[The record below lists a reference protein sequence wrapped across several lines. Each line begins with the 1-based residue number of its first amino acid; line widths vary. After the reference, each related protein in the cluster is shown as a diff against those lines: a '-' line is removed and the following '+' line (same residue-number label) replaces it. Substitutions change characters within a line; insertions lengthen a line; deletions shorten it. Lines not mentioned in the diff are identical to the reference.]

1 MRADGKL
8 ERENGG
14 GLMEHALRQ
23 LKFPAA
29 KGGKYFGRHM
39 QNWFLPL
46 RLGHGGATLAFMN
59 LPLEKKFKIWKNKL
73 AFIRNSLRKR
83 DSVGVLGSPAAA
95 GRAREMGSNFKCF
108 HSRQI
113 AYQLQENC
121 DGMWKLLRKPTEAR
135 IRWSDGR
142 PDQPL
147 RGTFPRNFP
156 RNLPGGWKQRICMRE
171 FPSLRFHVRRS
182 GSRGTPRIALKVR
195 PRSLS
200 SSSSFTSSWTC
211 PSPSSSQVCLG
222 DKVASL
228 ISAN

>member
-8 ERENGG
+8 ERENGS

-23 LKFPAA
+23 LKFPVA
-29 KGGKYFGRHM
+29 KGGKYFGKHM

-83 DSVGVLGSPAAA
+83 NSVGALESPAAA

-113 AYQLQENC
+113 ASQLLENC
-121 DGMWKLLRKPTEAR
+121 DGMWKLLRKPTQAR

-142 PDQPL
+142 PDQEEPSQEL
-147 RGTFPRNFP
+147 SQEPSR
-156 RNLPGGWKQRICMRE
+156 RIE
-171 FPSLRFHVRRS
+171 APHLH
-182 GSRGTPRIALKVR
+182 A
-195 PRSLS
+195 
-200 SSSSFTSSWTC
+200 
-211 PSPSSSQVCLG
+211 
-222 DKVASL
+222 
-228 ISAN
+228 